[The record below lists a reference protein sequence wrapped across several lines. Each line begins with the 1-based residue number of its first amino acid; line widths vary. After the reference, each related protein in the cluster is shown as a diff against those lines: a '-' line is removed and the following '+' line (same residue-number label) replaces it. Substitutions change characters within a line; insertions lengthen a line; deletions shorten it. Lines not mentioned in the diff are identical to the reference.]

1 MSQRERRS
9 FVVCEACDVSKEV
22 DDPNEA
28 VAFYRRHRSITGH
41 DVAWGWTDFDGL
53 ESRSDRESD
62 DLASVIA
69 GLEGRFEDGVPLGIV
84 SAAMADRGRTIGE
97 TLEAIRSLR
106 MDGELY
112 EPRDDHIRVT

>member
-41 DVAWGWTDFDGL
+41 DVAWGWADFDGL
-53 ESRSDRESD
+53 ESSSED

-69 GLEGRFEDGVPLGIV
+69 GLEDRFEDGVPLGIV
-84 SAAMADRGRTIGE
+84 SAAMADAGRTIGE